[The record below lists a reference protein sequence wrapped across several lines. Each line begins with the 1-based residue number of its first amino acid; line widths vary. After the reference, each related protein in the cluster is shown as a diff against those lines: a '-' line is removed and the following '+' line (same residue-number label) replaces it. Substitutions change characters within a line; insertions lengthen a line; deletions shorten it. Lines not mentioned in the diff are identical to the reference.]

1 VNEILWTLLQPSAVL
16 VLLVALAL
24 IASWLRWH
32 AVASTLL
39 TAFLLVVAAVV
50 LLPVNEW
57 LGSPLETRVADVA
70 LPARADGI
78 VVLGGAVDWRVTRE
92 RGQLSLNAAGE
103 RIAAAA
109 ALAQRY
115 PEARLIVTGSFAD
128 AFADDLRADPSDAS
142 LFFGPHFG
150 GGAVTYLG
158 ASRSTYEDA
167 LLTLAEAEPRQG
179 ETWLLVTSAW
189 HMPRAL
195 GTFRAAGWSLL
206 PVPVDYRTTGELHVA
221 PDWDVAATLADLD
234 RLVREWG
241 AIAVY
246 RREGRMVEPASEP

>member
-1 VNEILWTLLQPSAVL
+1 VNEILWTLLQPSALL

-24 IASWLRWH
+24 VATWLRWH
-32 AVASTLL
+32 AIAATLL
-39 TAFLLVVAAVV
+39 TVFLLAVAVV
-50 LLPVNEW
+50 LLLPVGEW
-57 LGSPLETRVADVA
+57 LGAPLETRVARA
-70 LPARADGI
+70 PLPASVDGI

-103 RIAAAA
+103 RVAAAA

-115 PEARLIVTGSFAD
+115 PDARLVVTGSFAD
-128 AFADDLRADPSDAS
+128 AFADDLRAAPTDAS
-142 LFFGPHFG
+142 LFFGPHFAG
-150 GGAVTYLG
+150 RTVTYLG
-158 ASRSTYEDA
+158 GSRSTYEDA
-167 LLTLAEAEPRQG
+167 LLALAEAEPRRG

-195 GTFRAAGWSLL
+195 GTFGALGWTLV
-206 PVPVDYRTTGELHVA
+206 PVPVDYRTTGELRVA

-241 AIAVY
+241 AIAIY
-246 RREGRMVEPASEP
+246 RREGRMVE

>member
-1 VNEILWTLLQPSAVL
+1 MNEIMWAFLQPSAVI

-24 IASWLRWH
+24 VATWLRWH
-32 AVASTLL
+32 AIASTLL
-39 TAFLLVVAAVV
+39 TGFLLAVAVV
-50 LLPVNEW
+50 LLLPVDEW
-57 LGSPLETRVADVA
+57 LGSPLETRVTGAA
-70 LPARADGI
+70 LPTRVDGI

-109 ALAQRY
+109 ALSQRF

-128 AFADDLRADPSDAS
+128 AFADDLRAAPSDAS
-142 LFFGPHFG
+142 LFFGPHFAG
-150 GGAVTYLG
+150 RTVTYLG

-167 LLTLAEAEPRQG
+167 LLTLAEAEPQQG

-189 HMPRAL
+189 HMPRAH
-195 GTFRAAGWSLL
+195 GTFRAAGWNLT
-206 PVPVDYRTTGELHVA
+206 PVPVDYRTTGELRVA
-221 PDWDVAATLADLD
+221 PNWDVAATLADLD

-246 RREGRMVEPASEP
+246 RREGRMVD